1 MSILGIIAE
10 YNPLHSGHVHH
21 LEAAKALT
29 GCKYTVTV
37 MSGNFVQRGEPAL
50 TDKYNR
56 TKFALLAGADLVLEL
71 PVYSATAS
79 AEYFAEGA
87 VKILDATG
95 MVNKLCFGSE
105 SGSIE
110 HLEYIATLLSKEENE
125 FKSVLKQYLRQGF
138 SFPQARENALE
149 ALYGQS
155 FKDLQT
161 SNNILA
167 VEYIKALKRINSNIK
182 PYTIKRIHSTY
193 NGTELDKP
201 FASATAIRQSIL
213 NTEYEPIRQLV
224 PDYVY
229 RVLTDHSKKPGF
241 SNVDNLSMILHY
253 LLRSKTPEELQK
265 ILGMQEGLEQRILRM
280 AAETFPITSIIHRIK
295 TKRYTFTKLQ
305 RLILHILLNIT
316 KDDFNLYQKTFPQY
330 IRVLGFREESRIL
343 LKYLHYNAKVP
354 VITNLKNANRVL
366 CRQGMQVLEKEIQ
379 TTDIYNISLDRPYR
393 PNSWEYTMP
402 LVKV

>member
-29 GCKYTVTV
+29 GCKYTVVV

-50 TDKYNR
+50 ADKYIR
-56 TKFALLAGADLVLEL
+56 TKFALMAGADLVLEL

-87 VKILDATG
+87 VKLLDATG
-95 MVNKLCFGSE
+95 IVNKLCFGSE
-105 SGSIE
+105 LGSIE
-110 HLEYIATLLSKEENE
+110 HLDYIATLLSKEETE
-125 FKSVLKQYLRQGF
+125 FKSVLKQYLRQGY

-149 ALYGQS
+149 VLYGQS

-167 VEYIKALKRINSNIK
+167 VEYIKALKKIDSNIK
-182 PYTIKRIHSTY
+182 PYTVKRIHSTY

-201 FASATAIRQSIL
+201 FASATAIRQSII
-213 NTEYEPIRQLV
+213 NSDFEPIKRLV

-229 RVLTDHSKKPGF
+229 RALKDKTETTGF
-241 SNVDNLSMILHY
+241 SDLDNLSLILHY
-253 LLRSKTPEELQK
+253 LLRTKSVEELQA

-280 AAETFPITSIIHRIK
+280 AGEAFPITSIIHRIK

-316 KDDFNLYQKTFPQY
+316 KDDFSFYQKTFPHY

-343 LKYLHYNAKVP
+343 LKYMHYNAKVP
-354 VITNLKNANRVL
+354 VITNLKNAHRVL
-366 CRQGMQVLEKEIQ
+366 CRQGAKVLDKEIE
-379 TTDIYNISLDRPYR
+379 TTDIYNISLNRPYR
-393 PNSWEYTMP
+393 PNSWEYSVP
-402 LVKV
+402 LVKI